1 MRHYINDLRS
11 RKFALGLFFIGGIVL
26 AAPFAYNV
34 NAGLIN
40 IERSEYTSPYAV
52 TAEGSNGILLKVR
65 GHLVPPPQPVY
76 SISYLMD
83 LVKNLG
89 LSKGLE
95 NSLLAKLEAAEKSD
109 NKGRVNAAEGQLG
122 AFMNQVKAL
131 VGNAISVSQSD
142 ELTSVA
148 GYLIDNL

>member
-1 MRHYINDLRS
+1 
-11 RKFALGLFFIGGIVL
+11 
-26 AAPFAYNV
+26 
-34 NAGLIN
+34 
-40 IERSEYTSPYAV
+40 
-52 TAEGSNGILLKVR
+52 
-65 GHLVPPPQPVY
+65 
-76 SISYLMD
+76 MD